1 MFRELTAKTACTNQN
16 GELNPHQSSSGETN
30 GIDNDNEGNDAD
42 NQQIGTYLQ
51 LCTMKNYMFSK
62 SREISLFEYLKAY
75 QSFTNKMT
83 VASAFSSI
91 SVSEEQLLYEAIK
104 NNDLD
109 SVKKLMNAHKFL
121 VNEPIDEN
129 KAK

>member
-1 MFRELTAKTACTNQN
+1 
-16 GELNPHQSSSGETN
+16 
-30 GIDNDNEGNDAD
+30 
-42 NQQIGTYLQ
+42 
-51 LCTMKNYMFSK
+51 
-62 SREISLFEYLKAY
+62 
-75 QSFTNKMT
+75 MT

-109 SVKKLMNAHKFL
+109 SVKELMNAHKFL